1 MFAFAEVGEARKGSR
16 MLPED
21 FQKPALTTGWTEI
34 LENIQF
40 SLAETLGEATNRERA
55 LEKTASTKVRKSL
68 FSKPSQECLKQFEE
82 RLVRFHASFQ
92 QAEQKAGEVDA
103 YLNSGL
109 EALNQWQ
116 TATESLRQRL
126 ANGDARFI
134 K

>member
-1 MFAFAEVGEARKGSR
+1 
-16 MLPED
+16 MLPENLR
-21 FQKPALTTGWTEI
+21 KPGQTTGWTEI

-40 SLAETLGEATNRERA
+40 SLAETLGEATNRERT
-55 LEKTASTKVRKSL
+55 LEKTASAKVRKSL
-68 FSKPSQECLKQFEE
+68 FSKPGQECLKQFEE

-92 QAEQKAGEVDA
+92 QAGQRAGEVET

-126 ANGDARFI
+126 ANGEARFI